1 MFTILMKN
9 KNPSLKEEV
18 MKNVNAL
25 ALENVSEIQVAKS
38 IQLKKDGDLAL
49 FKGFKKILKVC

>member
-1 MFTILMKN
+1 MKN